1 VFWKKKCLTV
11 IFLSLQN
18 LYKSDF
24 NQIFKGAGWVPI
36 GSIDVE
42 RAKAANKALDEKSYR
57 IHPSALKFTSL
68 TDQMNM
74 VLAMSNTKL
83 QNKVRVLQ

>member
-1 VFWKKKCLTV
+1 M
-11 IFLSLQN
+11 
-18 LYKSDF
+18 YKSDF
-24 NQIFKGAGWVPI
+24 NNIFKGAGWVPI

-42 RAKAANKALDEKSYR
+42 RAKTANKALDEKSYR
-57 IHPSALKFTSL
+57 IHPSALKFSSL

>member
-1 VFWKKKCLTV
+1 MINGSLS
-11 IFLSLQN
+11 SLQN

-24 NQIFKGAGWVPI
+24 NNIFKGAGWVPI

-42 RAKAANKALDEKSYR
+42 NAKAASKALDERSYR
-57 IHPSALKFTSL
+57 IHPSTLKFSSL

-74 VLAMSNTKL
+74 VLAMNNTKQ
-83 QNKVRVLQ
+83 QNNVRVLQ